1 MAREPE
7 TIAELRRALGDRLA
21 TFRQVAELAQGQLA
35 QAVSYDRTTVVHIE
49 KGRSRADERFW
60 RKADEMCN
68 AGGALLAAFH
78 EFEAAKVEQEQE
90 ARIAE
95 LATYR
100 AKIDGWQA
108 RRPAPGECSTNRA
121 LQPPLHAELLT
132 QFEMLTN
139 TYRQIDYQAGARTVY
154 SDTVAHL
161 NRLLD
166 AAHRVPSGLYRR
178 FILDLGDVAQLAAW
192 LAIDG
197 QDYATA
203 RQYCG
208 LALSAAE
215 EGEDPSLH
223 AYTLGVMSYIHLH
236 AGRGSEALRL
246 LQAALRIAE
255 NPQFGVNPAV
265 RSWLF
270 EAIGEAYA
278 LVGDKVAGA
287 RALHRAEV
295 LFDSVYPDDVPAWLS
310 FFNAEC
316 HIIRLKGRCLTR
328 LGHYQA
334 AIATLEAACASLP
347 EQYVR
352 EQSGTQI
359 DLAAAHLLGVQQRIS
374 TAELVA
380 AAEIAC
386 SAFQKALA
394 TESGRNQRRV
404 RELLPGFLPYSR
416 QDTVQALIQTVG

>member
-1 MAREPE
+1 MARESE
-7 TIAELRRALGDRLA
+7 VIVELRRALGERLA
-21 TFRQVAELAQGQLA
+21 AFRQAANLTQGQLA
-35 QAVSYDRTTVVHIE
+35 QAAICDRTTVAHIE

-60 RKADEMCN
+60 QVADATCQ
-68 AGGALLAAFH
+68 ADGVLLSAFH
-78 EFEAAKVEQEQE
+78 EFRTAKVEHEDR
-90 ARIAE
+90 AREAE
-95 LATYR
+95 LAAHR
-100 AKIDGWQA
+100 AKIEGWQA
-108 RRPAPGECSTNRA
+108 TRPAHGDRSTNRA
-121 LQPPLHAELLT
+121 LRQPVHAALLT
-132 QFEMLTN
+132 QFETLTN

-154 SDTVAHL
+154 TDTVAHL

-246 LQAALRIAE
+246 LEAALRIAE

-270 EAIGEAYA
+270 EAIGEAHA
-278 LVGDKVAGA
+278 LVGDKAAGA

-295 LFDSVYPDDVPAWLS
+295 LFDAVRPGDVPAWLS

-328 LGHYQA
+328 LGQYRA

-347 EQYVR
+347 EQYIR

-359 DLAAAHLLGVQQRIS
+359 DLAAAHLLGVQQRVN
-374 TAELVA
+374 TAELDTAVETA
-380 AAEIAC
+380 S
-386 SAFQKALA
+386 SAFQKALVA
-394 TESGRNQRRV
+394 ESGRNQRRV
-404 RELLPGFLPYSR
+404 RELLPDFLPYSR

>member
-1 MAREPE
+1 MAREPAV
-7 TIAELRRALGDRLA
+7 IAEQRRTLGDRLA
-21 TFRQVAELAQGQLA
+21 TFRQAASLTQGQLA
-35 QAVSYDRTTVVHIE
+35 QATICHRTQVTHIE
-49 KGRSRADERFW
+49 KGRARADERFW
-60 RKADEMCN
+60 RTADDACH
-68 AGGALLAAFH
+68 ADGTLLAGFH
-78 EFEAAKVEQEQE
+78 ELEAAKAEHEQRTREV
-90 ARIAE
+90 E
-95 LATYR
+95 LATHR
-100 AKIDGWQA
+100 AKIEGWQA
-108 RRPAPGECSTNRA
+108 RRAVSGGGSTNRA
-121 LQPPLHAELLT
+121 VEQPVHAGLLA
-132 QFEMLTN
+132 QFETLTD

-154 SDTVAHL
+154 LDTVAHL

-166 AAHRVPSGLYRR
+166 AAHRVPSGLYQR

-208 LALSAAE
+208 LALSAAQ

-255 NPQFGVNPAV
+255 SPQFGVNPAV

-270 EAIGEAYA
+270 EAIGEAHA
-278 LVGDKVAGA
+278 LVGDKAAGA

-295 LFDSVYPDDVPAWLS
+295 LFDAVRPDDVPSWLS

-328 LGHYQA
+328 LGQYQA
-334 AIATLEAACASLP
+334 AITTLEAACDSLP
-347 EQYVR
+347 EQYIR

-359 DLAAAHLLGVQQRIS
+359 DLAAAHLLGSQRQVS
-374 TAELVA
+374 AAELDT
-380 AAEIAC
+380 AAEIAND
-386 SAFQKALA
+386 AFRKALA

-404 RELLPGFLPYSR
+404 RELLLGFRPYSR
-416 QDTVQALIQTVG
+416 HDTVQALIQTVG